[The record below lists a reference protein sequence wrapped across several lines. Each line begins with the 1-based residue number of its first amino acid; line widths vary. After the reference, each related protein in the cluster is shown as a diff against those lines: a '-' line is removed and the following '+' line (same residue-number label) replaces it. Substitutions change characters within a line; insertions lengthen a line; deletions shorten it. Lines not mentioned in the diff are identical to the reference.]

1 MHSSRMRA
9 IRCRSRLPGCGCLGG
24 GVCLGGIFSQLYTSP
39 PPSRGQYSLTHACE
53 NITFSQL
60 RLRTV
65 INNCMR
71 LRYIWAVW
79 TGEGRHPPDPPMLV
93 KVPLQVIP
101 FAPDFPITN
110 DYTTFAMS
118 LIDTV
123 LSHVGVQDDGLG
135 PAWSPVERIAHM
147 FHMID
152 LWETIRPEF
161 EGLVKYNP
169 VPKETC
175 DCLLDVKNNGIEV
188 GQFSFVH
195 T

>member
-1 MHSSRMRA
+1 M
-9 IRCRSRLPGCGCLGG
+9 
-24 GVCLGGIFSQLYTSP
+24 
-39 PPSRGQYSLTHACE
+39 
-53 NITFSQL
+53 N
-60 RLRTV
+60 
-65 INNCMR
+65 
-71 LRYIWAVW
+71 
-79 TGEGRHPPDPPMLV
+79 
-93 KVPLQVIP
+93 
-101 FAPDFPITN
+101 
-110 DYTTFAMS
+110 

-135 PAWSPVERIAHM
+135 PAWSTVERIAHM

-175 DCLLDVKNNGIEV
+175 DCLLDIKNNGIEV

-195 T
+195 A

>member
-1 MHSSRMRA
+1 
-9 IRCRSRLPGCGCLGG
+9 
-24 GVCLGGIFSQLYTSP
+24 
-39 PPSRGQYSLTHACE
+39 
-53 NITFSQL
+53 
-60 RLRTV
+60 
-65 INNCMR
+65 
-71 LRYIWAVW
+71 
-79 TGEGRHPPDPPMLV
+79 MLV

-161 EGLVKYNP
+161 ERLVKYNP

-175 DCLLDVKNNGIEV
+175 DCLLDVKNNGVEV

-195 T
+195 TEFISKF